1 MDSFTI
7 KDLENISG
15 IKAHTIR
22 IWEQRY
28 QFLKPCRTGTN
39 IRYYS
44 NDELKMVLNIALL
57 NKYGFKISH
66 IDKMNEL
73 EVRDKLLSLTQ
84 SEAQQEKII
93 NDLVQCMIDLDIER
107 LENILNSYIHSK

>member
-28 QFLKPCRTGTN
+28 QFLKPKRTETN
-39 IRYYS
+39 IRFYS
-44 NDELKMVLNIALL
+44 NEELKKLLRISLL
-57 NKYGFKISH
+57 NKYGFKISLL
-66 IDKMNEL
+66 DKMNEGEL
-73 EVRDKLLSLTQ
+73 ENKIHSLTQ
-84 SEAQQEKII
+84 LEAQQERIV
-93 NDLVQCMIDLDIER
+93 NELVECMIEVDLER
-107 LENILNSYIHSK
+107 L